1 MDGALYS
8 ADMTYLGAWPIGRSE
23 NVVVPDRVKVIVPMA
38 FAGCEMS
45 EVSLPEGLEYIAMQ
59 SFLYC
64 GGLET
69 ICIPASV
76 TMIESAVF
84 AECHSLKEID
94 VAEHFGLPVSKV
106 RRWIKE
112 GRIQYKEGENI
123 TQIHCQIC
131 GKTIDFGSVC
141 PECRRKNGLHIY
153 AKKSY
158 SDDDIQSAMRFLGKS
173 EEGKR
178 Y

>member
-1 MDGALYS
+1 MCMNVHS
-8 ADMTYLGAWPIGRSE
+8 
-23 NVVVPDRVKVIVPMA
+23 VVVYKDDL
-38 FAGCEMS
+38 C
-45 EVSLPEGLEYIAMQ
+45 PECKDLN
-59 SFLYC
+59 L
-64 GGLET
+64 
-69 ICIPASV
+69 
-76 TMIESAVF
+76 F
-84 AECHSLKEID
+84 AEVKDYIRENDVKEID
-94 VAEHFGLPVSKV
+94 VAEHFGIPVSKV

-123 TQIHCQIC
+123 TPIHCQIC

>member
-1 MDGALYS
+1 
-8 ADMTYLGAWPIGRSE
+8 MTLDRKDFKKKLDE
-23 NVVVPDRVKVIVPMA
+23 NVHECAQCGRILNKVYKDDL
-38 FAGCEMS
+38 C
-45 EVSLPEGLEYIAMQ
+45 PECKDLN
-59 SFLYC
+59 L
-64 GGLET
+64 
-69 ICIPASV
+69 
-76 TMIESAVF
+76 F
-84 AECHSLKEID
+84 AEVKDYI
-94 VAEHFGLPVSKV
+94 
-106 RRWIKE
+106 R
-112 GRIQYKEGENI
+112 ENI
-123 TQIHCQIC
+123 TPIHCQIC

>member
-1 MDGALYS
+1 
-8 ADMTYLGAWPIGRSE
+8 MTLDRKDFKKKLDE
-23 NVVVPDRVKVIVPMA
+23 NVHECAQCGRILNKVYKDDL
-38 FAGCEMS
+38 C
-45 EVSLPEGLEYIAMQ
+45 PECKDLN
-59 SFLYC
+59 L
-64 GGLET
+64 
-69 ICIPASV
+69 
-76 TMIESAVF
+76 F
-84 AECHSLKEID
+84 AEVKDYIRENDVKEID
-94 VAEHFGLPVSKV
+94 VAEHFGIPVSKV

-112 GRIQYKEGENI
+112 GRIQYKEGEHI
-123 TQIHCQIC
+123 TPIHCQIC

-141 PECRRKNGLHIY
+141 PECRRINRLHIY

>member
-1 MDGALYS
+1 
-8 ADMTYLGAWPIGRSE
+8 MTLDRKDFKKKLDE
-23 NVVVPDRVKVIVPMA
+23 NVHECAQCGRILNKVYKDDL
-38 FAGCEMS
+38 C
-45 EVSLPEGLEYIAMQ
+45 PECKDLN
-59 SFLYC
+59 L
-64 GGLET
+64 
-69 ICIPASV
+69 
-76 TMIESAVF
+76 F
-84 AECHSLKEID
+84 AEVKDYIRENDVKEID
-94 VAEHFGLPVSKV
+94 VAEHFGIPVSKV

-123 TQIHCQIC
+123 TPIHCQIC
-131 GKTIDFGSVC
+131 GKTLDFGSVC